1 VGLRIVFAAG
11 GTGGHI
17 YPALAIAGELRKLK
31 PDTEFMFIAGKKGM
45 ERNIIEKAGYPLI
58 TLPVTGMPR
67 TLSPRLVPF
76 VWNLAVSILGATNI
90 LRSFR
95 PSIVFATGGYVSGP
109 PVLAAS
115 MKGIPVAIQE
125 QNSYPGITNRKLAR
139 YADIVFLGFGEAARF
154 FTAATETIETGNP
167 VRAEIGTGDRV
178 ASTALFGLDPG
189 RRTLLVFGGSQG
201 SRALNTV
208 LAASIEGIAS
218 TGAQVIWQTG
228 RGEYDTCARF
238 DGLYDNS
245 VRVLPYIDDMVSA
258 YAASDLIVSRAGA
271 MAIAEIT
278 ACGLPAIFVPL
289 PSAAANHQEKNA
301 RSLEEAGA
309 ALTILESG
317 LTAEILTEAVGG
329 ILRDD
334 DRRAEM
340 AKASRARGKKNAA
353 ADIAAIVIDRYAG
366 N

>member
-1 VGLRIVFAAG
+1 MGLRIVFAAG

-31 PDTEFMFIAGKKGM
+31 PETEFMFIAGKKGM
-45 ERNIIEKAGYPLI
+45 ERNIIEKAGYPLT

-76 VWNLAVSILGATNI
+76 AWNLAVSIVGAKKI
-90 LRSFR
+90 FR
-95 PSIVFATGGYVSGP
+95 MFKPSVVFATGGYVSGP
-109 PVLAAS
+109 PVLAAR
-115 MKGIPVAIQE
+115 MAGIPVAIQE

-139 YADIVFLGFGEAARF
+139 YADIIFLGFGEAARYF
-154 FTAATETIETGNP
+154 SNAAETIETGNP
-167 VRAEIGTGDRV
+167 VRAEIGTGDRM
-178 ASTALFGLDPG
+178 ASAALFGLDPEK
-189 RRTLLVFGGSQG
+189 RTLLVFGGSQG
-201 SRALNTV
+201 SRALNTA
-208 LAASIEGIAS
+208 LAASVEGIAS
-218 TGAQVIWQTG
+218 TGAQILWQTG

-238 DGLYDNS
+238 DGAFGGS

-258 YAASDLIVSRAGA
+258 YAASDLVVSRAGA

-309 ALTILESG
+309 AVMIPESG
-317 LTAEILTEAVGG
+317 LTAEKLVASVGN

-334 DRRAEM
+334 DKRAGM
-340 AKASRARGKKNAA
+340 AKASLARGRKNAA
-353 ADIAAIVIDRYAG
+353 ADIAEVIIGRYSG